1 MLPMKRRVVVTG
13 IGAVTSLSCKVDDL
27 WQRILRGES
36 GVHELKAFDTT
47 GHKVKFGG
55 DIYDWTTDGYIDRK
69 EEKRIDRFTQFALVA
84 GIDAVNDSGLDFAKE
99 DPFRCGVILGSGIG
113 GLNEIEAQH
122 ERLLTKGPDK
132 VSAFTI
138 PKLMVNAASGH
149 VSIRYGLRGPNYA
162 VATACASAT
171 NAMGDAFKAIQYD
184 DADVMVTGGTEAAC
198 TPMGLSGFANMRA
211 LSERHDDP
219 AGASRPF
226 DADRDGFVLSEGAGL
241 LVFEELEHAKARGAR
256 IYAEVLGYGA
266 SCRRRP
272 HHAARCRRH
281 RRGQGDAQRAPR
293 RASSTPTT
301 IDYINAHGTSTPL
314 GDKAETIAIK
324 TVFGEHA
331 YKVSISSTKSQLGH
345 LLGASGGVE
354 LVICM
359 KALAARHLPADDQL
373 HDARSGLR
381 SGLHAEH
388 AARAEAA
395 RGDEQQLRLRR
406 PQRVDHR
413 GHGGVRR
420 RGLGMLGH
428 WTKGFGLWRSPAMP
442 QRSDVRTA
450 SITCVAL
457 FVCQFGCTCRQ
468 RRLGQQPRRELGEWR
483 QLDRWLDARHQRQR
497 DVQSG
502 AIVQRDLRRRAGR
515 DSGPHGERGNG
526 DAAK

>member
-1 MLPMKRRVVVTG
+1 MKRRVVITG

-36 GVHELKAFDTT
+36 GVHALKAFDTT
-47 GHKVKFGG
+47 QHKVKFGG
-55 DIYDWTTDGYIDRK
+55 DIYDWTTDGYVDRK

-84 GIDAVNDSGLDFAKE
+84 GIDAVNDSGLDFSKE
-99 DPFRCGVILGSGIG
+99 DAFRCGVILGSGIG
-113 GLNEIEAQH
+113 GLNEIETQH

-171 NAMGDAFKAIQYD
+171 NAMGDAYKAIQYE
-184 DADVMVTGGTEAAC
+184 DAEIMVTGGTEAAC

-241 LVFEELEHAKARGAR
+241 LVFEELEHAKRRGAR

-266 SCRRRP
+266 SADGGHITQP
-272 HHAARCRRH
+272 DAEGTGAAKAMSSALRD
-281 RRGQGDAQRAPR
+281 GKLAPE
-293 RASSTPTT
+293 A

-324 TVFGEHA
+324 TIFGDYA

-354 LVICM
+354 MVLCM
-359 KALAARHLPADDQL
+359 KALEQGVCPPTINYTTPDPACDLDYTPNTP
-373 HDARSGLR
+373 RERKLR
-381 SGLHAEH
+381 IVMSNSF
-388 AARAEAA
+388 
-395 RGDEQQLRLRR
+395 
-406 PQRVDHR
+406 
-413 GHGGVRR
+413 
-420 RGLGMLGH
+420 
-428 WTKGFGLWRSPAMP
+428 GFGGHN
-442 QRSDVRTA
+442 A
-450 SITCVAL
+450 SI
-457 FVCQFGCTCRQ
+457 
-468 RRLGQQPRRELGEWR
+468 
-483 QLDRWLDARHQRQR
+483 
-497 DVQSG
+497 
-502 AIVQRDLRRRAGR
+502 IAGT
-515 DSGPHGERGNG
+515 
-526 DAAK
+526 AA